1 MLSDR
6 NDSVFH
12 SRKTWTVLGLAI
24 LGTLIFRPALI
35 RKKIDEPPSHSRT
48 NTKALNALTTPAK
61 NDKPVQ
67 IGETATP
74 ATNKSQLYSTANIA
88 SLTNAASSLTEIVT
102 TYNPTNTTEMFLSSP
117 AMLRSSNSLEK
128 IFAGYTNILL
138 SGGLTAQ
145 ETNHIIRVAEA
156 RANVA
161 TLYINPAAADV
172 LTMPHIINEKDG
184 ALTIIS
190 NAAAELISA
199 AKWLKT
205 NQPTRE

>member
-1 MLSDR
+1 MFNNR
-6 NDSVFH
+6 RDSLFH
-12 SRKTWTVLGLAI
+12 SPYTWGIVGASILA
-24 LGTLIFRPALI
+24 TLLLRPASNRNEL
-35 RKKIDEPPSHSRT
+35 KQTSGHSKT
-48 NTKALNALTTPAK
+48 NTKTLNALTTPAK

-145 ETNHIIRVAEA
+145 ETNHIIDVAGA

-161 TLYINPAAADV
+161 LLYINPQAADL
-172 LTMPHIINEKDG
+172 LTMPHLINGKDG

-199 AKWLKT
+199 AKWLRT